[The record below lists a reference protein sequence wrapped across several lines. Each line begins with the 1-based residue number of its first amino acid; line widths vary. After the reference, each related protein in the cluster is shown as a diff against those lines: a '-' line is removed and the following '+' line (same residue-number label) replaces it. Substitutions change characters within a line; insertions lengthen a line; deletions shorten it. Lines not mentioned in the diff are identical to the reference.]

1 MRRRTAVAAVAVGAA
16 LTLVVAA
23 CGKSNS
29 PTSSSS
35 GTATAK
41 YNAAVGAVFNP
52 STKKGGTIRMAN
64 AGDWDSLDG
73 ADNYYGYEWDFQR
86 LYARSLTMFAAKPG
100 AEGAKLVP
108 DLATSLGEPSAD
120 AKTWTYHLRPGLK
133 YEDGSPITAKDVKYA
148 VERSLDKTVFPDGP
162 TYLNDFLDLQGYTS
176 PYKDSDPN
184 KLGLKA
190 IDTPDDTTVVF
201 HLLKP
206 FSGFDYF
213 AMLPSTAPVPP
224 AKDTGSKYKEHV
236 ISSGPYMFSDNQLGK
251 NFTLVRNPNW
261 DPATD
266 PNRSALPDKITM
278 ELNANAQDIDS
289 RLLSGQLDMD
299 VVGTGVQA
307 ATQSQILADQ
317 GKKVNADLASQA
329 RLWYA
334 SINPDVAPLDNIDC
348 RKAVMYAA
356 DHEGFQRAF
365 GGPTGGDIATN
376 MMPPD
381 VPGATKFDLYDF
393 AGSPNGN
400 VDKAKAAL
408 TSCGHPDG
416 FSIAMSYRAERP
428 KEKAEAEALQQSLG
442 KVGIKLDLKPFPQGD
457 YFSLYAGKPG
467 YAKDNKLGLMANG
480 WGADWPDGYGFLQQI
495 TDSRTIRPGGG
506 NYNLSVKVPAVDAVF
521 DQAVTVTDTGAREKL
536 WGQVDKLVMEQAV
549 VLPGVWAKTL
559 LYRSPN
565 LSNVY
570 VSEGLGGYYDY
581 ISLGVK

>member
-1 MRRRTAVAAVAVGAA
+1 

-23 CGKSNS
+23 CGKSNNS
-29 PTSSSS
+29 TTTNS
-35 GTATAK
+35 GTTVAK
-41 YNAAVGAVFNP
+41 FNAAVGAVFNP
-52 STKKGGTIRMAN
+52 STKKGGTIRMAD
-64 AGDWDSLDG
+64 AGDWESLDG

-100 AEGAKLVP
+100 AAGAKLVP

-133 YEDGSPITAKDVKYA
+133 FEDGSPITSKDVKYA
-148 VERSLDKTVFPDGP
+148 VERSLDKNVFPDGP
-162 TYLNDFLDLQGYTS
+162 TYFNDFLDLQGYTS
-176 PYKDSDPN
+176 PYKDSDPD

-190 IDTPDDTTVVF
+190 IDTPDATTVVF
-201 HLLKP
+201 HLAKP

-213 AMLPSTAPVPP
+213 AMLPSTAPVPA

-236 ISSGPYMFSDNQLGK
+236 ISSGPYMFSENQLGK

-266 PNRSALPDKITM
+266 PNRAALPEKITV
-278 ELNANAQDIDS
+278 ELNANPQDIDN
-289 RLLSGQLDMD
+289 RLLSGQLDME

-307 ATQSQILADQ
+307 ATQSQLLADPA
-317 GKKVNADLASQA
+317 KKANADLAPQA
-329 RLWYA
+329 RLWYT

-348 RKAVMYAA
+348 RKAVEYAA

-376 MMPPD
+376 MMPQD
-381 VPGATKFDLYDF
+381 VPGATKFDVYDF

-400 VDKAKAAL
+400 VEKAKAAL
-408 TSCGHPDG
+408 ASCGHPDG
-416 FSIAMSYRAERP
+416 FTVAMSYRAERP

-442 KVGIKLDLKPFPQGD
+442 KVGIHLELKSFPQGD
-457 YFSLYAGKPG
+457 YFTLYAGKPG
-467 YAKDNKLGLMANG
+467 YAKDNKLGLIANG

-495 TDSRTIRPGGG
+495 TDSRTIRAAGG
-506 NYNLSVKVPAVDAVF
+506 NYNLSVKVPAVDAIF
-521 DQAVTVTDTGAREKL
+521 DQAVTVTDTAAREKL
-536 WGQVDKLVMEQAV
+536 WGQVDKLVMDQAV

-565 LSNVY
+565 LTNIY

-581 ISLGVK
+581 ISLG

>member
-1 MRRRTAVAAVAVGAA
+1 

-41 YNAAVGAVFNP
+41 YNAAVGSVFSP

-201 HLLKP
+201 HLIKP

-251 NFTLVRNPNW
+251 SFTLVRNPNW

-329 RLWYA
+329 RLWYT

-408 TSCGHPDG
+408 TSCGHPEG